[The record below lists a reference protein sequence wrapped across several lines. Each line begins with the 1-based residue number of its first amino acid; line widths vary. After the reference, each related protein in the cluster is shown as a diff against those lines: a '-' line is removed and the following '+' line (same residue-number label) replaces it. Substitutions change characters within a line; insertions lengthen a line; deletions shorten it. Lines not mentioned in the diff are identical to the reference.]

1 MFLSDVL
8 QQALLAQHAGLH
20 ALTLATFERIHDR
33 AETGIAA
40 MTVAIAITSD
50 MAILLRTS
58 SINSISTGRR
68 RTHPTLNV
76 QRSTLNV
83 QLRQATIATRKLLE
97 QLAQKDGSADSRS
110 D

>member
-1 MFLSDVL
+1 VFLSDVL
-8 QQALLAQHAGLH
+8 QHVLFAQHAGLH
-20 ALTLATFERIHDR
+20 ALSLATFERIQDR

-40 MTVAIAITSD
+40 MTIAIPTTND

-76 QRSTLNV
+76 Q
-83 QLRQATIATRKLLE
+83 LRQAALATRKLLE

>member
-8 QQALLAQHAGLH
+8 QQALLAQHPGLH

-40 MTVAIAITSD
+40 ITVAIAITSD

-68 RTHPTLNV
+68 RTHPTLNS
-76 QRSTLNV
+76 QRSIET
-83 QLRQATIATRKLLE
+83 
-97 QLAQKDGSADSRS
+97 GSAHDQKIT
-110 D
+110 